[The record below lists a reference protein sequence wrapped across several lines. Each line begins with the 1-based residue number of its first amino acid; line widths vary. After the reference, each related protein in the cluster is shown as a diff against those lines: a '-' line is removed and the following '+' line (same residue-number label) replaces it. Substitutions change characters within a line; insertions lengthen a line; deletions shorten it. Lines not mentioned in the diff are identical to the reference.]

1 MPEVEYLIIGA
12 GPAGVQLAHLLDR
25 AGRTCR
31 VLEAGPAPGQFFRA
45 FPRHRRLLSLNET
58 GSGDPELD
66 LRRDWHSLLSDGPAP
81 RFPDHS
87 ADRLPHADDLARYL
101 VEFARATGVDVRCD
115 TRALSVTRTGFGGF
129 RPRFRV
135 VDQHGGTHT
144 ARWVVVATGFAKP
157 HLPPIPGIDR
167 VEHYGTYDPD
177 PAGFRGQR
185 VLVVGKGNSAFEVA
199 NSLVRAAS
207 AVHVVGPR
215 PARVAWRSRRAGDV
229 RAVNADFLDAARFG
243 VGAALLDG
251 SVLDIRADDDSG
263 PAACPGADG
272 HGGGHGGDPATR
284 PHRAPAAESGR
295 PGGYTVT
302 VALRDLGGA
311 TRAIRYDRVVVAT
324 GFRFDT
330 GVFGDGA
337 RPALAPDD
345 RFPALTAEWESTS
358 VPGLHFAGA
367 LMRDADDHSSTG
379 HVHGFRYAVRALA
392 RVLERKNHGVPWP
405 STEVPAD
412 DPAAVLL
419 ARANRS
425 SGLWHQRARLADVLV
440 LNGATARRL
449 EEVPVDLIP
458 EHAPDCLA
466 ITLEHL
472 ADRASEDDPDPDA
485 LAPLRPVVRRYRG
498 GRVVAEHRVAPD
510 LEHSWTDQDLHHAP
524 LRAFLSRPPVI
535 T

>member
-1 MPEVEYLIIGA
+1 MPEVEYLIVGA
-12 GPAGVQLAHLLDR
+12 GPAGLQLAHLLDR
-25 AGRTCR
+25 AGRSCR

-45 FPRHRRLLSLNET
+45 FPRHRRLLSVNEG
-58 GSGDPELD
+58 GSPAGDPELD
-66 LRRDWHSLLSDGPAP
+66 LRRDAHSLLSDGPAP

-115 TRALSVTRTGFGGF
+115 TRVLSVTRSGFGGF

-135 VDQHGGTHT
+135 VDQRGGTHT
-144 ARWVVVATGFAKP
+144 ARWVVVATGLAKP

-167 VEHYGTYDPD
+167 VEHYGAYDPD
-177 PAGFRGQR
+177 PRGFAGQR

-199 NSLVRAAS
+199 NSLVRTAS

-229 RAVNADFLDAARFG
+229 RAVNAEFLDAARFG

-263 PAACPGADG
+263 PGACPGADG
-272 HGGGHGGDPATR
+272 
-284 PHRAPAAESGR
+284 PAADGPAPGGR
-295 PGGYTVT
+295 PGGYAVT
-302 VALRDLGGA
+302 VALRDTGGA
-311 TRAIRYDRVVVAT
+311 TRTIRYDRVVVAT

-330 GVFGDGA
+330 GIFGDGA
-337 RPALAPDD
+337 RPAPAPDD

-379 HVHGFRYAVRALA
+379 DIHGFRYAVRALA

-412 DPAAVLL
+412 DLVPAVL
-419 ARANRS
+419 ARVNRS
-425 SGLWHQRARLADVLV
+425 SALWHQRARLADVV
-440 LNGATARRL
+440 VPGGATARYL
-449 EEVPVDLIP
+449 EEVPVDLVA

-466 ITLEHL
+466 ITLEHVADHL
-472 ADRASEDDPDPDA
+472 ADRAEDHADPDA
-485 LAPLRPVVRRYRG
+485 SAPLRPVVRRFRG
-498 GRVVAEHRVAPD
+498 GEVVAEHRVAAD
-510 LEHSWTDQDLHHAP
+510 LEHVWTDPDLHLAP
-524 LRAFLSRPPVI
+524 LRAFLSRQLVI